1 MDNCSFHYSSSEY
14 SVFELSLLTCGRK
27 RGEKVRRSGGGRGG
41 GGGGRGEVRRGER
54 EEEVVG
60 VGGRGTRDD

>member
-27 RGEKVRRSGGGRGG
+27 RGEKVRRSGGGGEG
-41 GGGGRGEVRRGER
+41 EEEEDEVR
-54 EEEVVG
+54 
-60 VGGRGTRDD
+60 